1 MMTPKRIDRRTF
13 IEASSKTVLGL
24 AVGGLGAAR
33 APAQA
38 LEAAQPKIMNHDRPN
53 LLMIAV
59 DDLNNWVRCLGKY
72 PSAITPNMDRLA
84 ARGTLFTDAHCP
96 APICVPG
103 RTAVMSGIPPHESGC
118 YVNTAVVSDHNL
130 RKEGMRSAAL
140 DATMPLSAYFGQHGY
155 HTAGMGKIYHGVWHS
170 RDQGEAPLWIEPGSA
185 GWVEGIRADMRTP
198 SPEGAD
204 FGDVPGVG
212 KKHLRWGPTT
222 GEDSAV
228 RADEFTLD
236 WCSEILRRKMD
247 RPFLLGAGFVRP
259 HTPLLVPRKFFEL
272 YDPETIEV
280 PHPDETAFERLGS
293 FAKTIALCSGGHEM
307 VGGNDYQLRS
317 QGKLRNFVHAYLAC
331 ISYVD
336 DCIGR
341 LLDALEAS
349 PYADNTIVAL
359 WSDHGWCLGQHHH
372 IQKWALWE
380 QATNVPLIIAR
391 PGQQP
396 GVCTTPVSTLDLYP
410 TLADLC
416 ALPARSEWKGHSLKP
431 LLDEPS
437 AAWPHPAITTY
448 GPGNH
453 AVRTAGGTL
462 IRYADGSRELYAADD
477 HAEESNRIN
486 DPEWEGNLQKLESLL
501 PQQEVMPLHWEGI
514 EPLRRLARM
523 RDGDALRIGCH
534 LDGMAR
540 CKITVKARAKL
551 KPGASDAVFFSLHGV
566 SAGFALYLKDGRLCF
581 ALRDVPQPLRW
592 DAFIPENYIIS
603 ANENVVSGAFAEY
616 AAVLEETGS
625 VTLTVDGKIVAT
637 GDLPGPLSHQPHC
650 MATCGHWDT
659 FADGSGAFMAPGA
672 PPFEKTFPGNLDFV
686 AVTFG

>member
-1 MMTPKRIDRRTF
+1 MTPKRTNRRTV
-13 IEASSKTVLGL
+13 IKASSKTALGL
-24 AVGGLGAAR
+24 AVGELGAAR
-33 APAQA
+33 APAEA
-38 LEAAQPKIMNHDRPN
+38 LEAAQEKTMNDDRPN
-53 LLMIAV
+53 ILMIAV

-103 RTAVMSGIPPHESGC
+103 RTAVMSGIPPYESGC

-130 RKEGMRSAAL
+130 GKGGMRSAGL

-155 HTAGMGKIYHGVWHS
+155 YTAGMGKIYHGVWHS
-170 RDQGEAPLWIEPGSA
+170 RDQAEAPLWIEPGSA
-185 GWVEGIRADMRTP
+185 GWVEGIRADMKTS
-198 SPEGAD
+198 SPGGAD
-204 FGDVPGVG
+204 FGEVPGVG
-212 KKHLRWGPTT
+212 KKHLRWGATT

-280 PHPDETAFERLGS
+280 PHPAEAAFEHLGS
-293 FAKTIALCSGGHEM
+293 FAKAIALCSGGHEM
-307 VGGNDYQLRS
+307 VGGNDYQLRNRDR
-317 QGKLRNFVHAYLAC
+317 LRDFVHAYLAC

-391 PGQQP
+391 PGQHP
-396 GVCTTPVSTLDLYP
+396 DVCTTPVSTLDLSP

-416 ALPARSEWKGHSLKP
+416 ALPARPEWKGHSLKP
-431 LLDEPS
+431 LLEEP
-437 AAWPHPAITTY
+437 ATNWPHPAITTY

-453 AVRTAGGTL
+453 AVRTTAGTL
-462 IRYADGSRELYAADD
+462 IRYADGSRELYAASD
-477 HAEESNRIN
+477 HAEESNLID
-486 DPEWEGNLQKLESLL
+486 DPAWNHTAQNLAGFLPGEEG
-501 PQQEVMPLHWEGI
+501 MPLHWEGVH
-514 EPLRRLARM
+514 PLERLASM
-523 RDGDALRIGCH
+523 RNGDVVKIGSH
-534 LDGMAR
+534 LDGVAGRTITIRAR
-540 CKITVKARAKL
+540 GRLEKEAA
-551 KPGASDAVFFSLHGV
+551 DAVFFCLHGV
-566 SAGFALYLKDGRLCF
+566 SAGFALYLKDGRLHF
-581 ALRDVPQPLRW
+581 SLRDVPHPLRHN
-592 DAFIPENYIIS
+592 AFLPEDHSVS
-603 ANENVVSGAFAEY
+603 AKEKVEHADFAEY
-616 AAVLEETGS
+616 AAVLEENGRL
-625 VTLTVDGKIVAT
+625 TLTIDGKTVAI
-637 GDLPGPLSHQPHC
+637 GKMPGPLTHQPLC
-650 MATCGHWDT
+650 MATCGHWET
-659 FADGSGAFMAPGA
+659 FADDDGAFMAPGHTPLLA
-672 PPFEKTFPGNLDFV
+672 TFPGHLDSV